1 MKNLKSL
8 FLILFSATFLQGFGQ
23 NEFQHG
29 ISYQAV
35 ARDRYGKE
43 FVNENI
49 EVVFSIVSESPL
61 GDVIYQEIHN
71 AVTSKYGVF
80 SLVIG
85 KGTPTKGGV
94 ASFSQI
100 DWASAPQY
108 LKVEVKIDNDLIDM
122 GTMQFLAVP
131 YALYAF
137 KSLEPGPAGPKGD
150 PGDPASDNQTLSYNG
165 SNLSISGGNTVNLS
179 NLNVPHQLTL
189 IGDTLSI
196 FGGNKVALVNQIQ
209 DLQIDDNNRLKIT
222 KNASATAI
230 DLTRFLDD
238 RQQLTYDVLNT
249 TLSISGGNTVDLKP
263 MKQDLALNGNILTIT
278 NKATPAQIDLSK
290 YVQNLTFTQASSSL
304 QIAGGNTVDLSAL
317 KDNTDNQQLSFNAS
331 TNTLSI
337 TNGSPV
343 SLGSMVA
350 FRAKKN
356 AITNG
361 AIDSNPDF
369 IASEIEYNDGLSFDL
384 VSGEFT
390 APVNGIYTFSL
401 EYVAPSDGQGQK
413 IIIYKNGFQFQILES
428 VINASQS
435 LVRTMTTKLV
445 PGDKIKFVI
454 YTALSIKVGT
464 GSISGYKVY

>member
-1 MKNLKSL
+1 MKNLKLL

-61 GDVIYQEIHN
+61 GDVVYQEIHN

-100 DWASAPQY
+100 GWALAPHY

-137 KSLEPGPAGPKGD
+137 KSLEPGPAGPKGN
-150 PGDPASDNQTLSYNG
+150 PGDPASDDQTLSYNG
-165 SNLSISGGNTVNLS
+165 SNLIISGGNTVNLS

-196 FGGNKVALVNQIQ
+196 FGGNKVGL
-209 DLQIDDNNRLKIT
+209 
-222 KNASATAI
+222 
-230 DLTRFLDD
+230 D
-238 RQQLTYDVLNT
+238 RQQLDFDTVSNVLA
-249 TLSISGGNTVDLKP
+249 LSGGSSANLSTIR
-263 MKQDLALNGNILTIT
+263 QDLMLNGNLLTIT
-278 NKATPAQIDLSK
+278 KKADPNNIDLSK
-290 YVQNLTFTQASSSL
+290 YLQDLTFTPATGKL
-304 QIAGGNTVDLSAL
+304 KIKGGNEVDLSAL
-317 KDNTDNQQLSFNAS
+317 KDNTDNQQLTYDAG
-331 TNTLSI
+331 TNTLSL
-337 TNGSPV
+337 TGSSPV

-350 FRAKKN
+350 FRAKKIIEDTGL
-356 AITNG
+356 ATST
-361 AIDSNPDF
+361 DYDF
-369 IASEIEYNDGLSFDL
+369 IASVISYNIG
-384 VSGEFT
+384 SGFNSTSGIFT
-390 APVNGIYTFSL
+390 VPVDGIYTFSFGYNAGTIGNSKTL
-401 EYVAPSDGQGQK
+401 K
-413 IIIYKNGFQFQILES
+413 IFLNNEIYEVLNTDIAIASSITRSLTMRLLAGDEVKPVFS
-428 VINASQS
+428 VGMAVGGVGS
-435 LVRTMTTKLV
+435 
-445 PGDKIKFVI
+445 
-454 YTALSIKVGT
+454 GT
-464 GSISGYKVY
+464 GSFSGFRVY